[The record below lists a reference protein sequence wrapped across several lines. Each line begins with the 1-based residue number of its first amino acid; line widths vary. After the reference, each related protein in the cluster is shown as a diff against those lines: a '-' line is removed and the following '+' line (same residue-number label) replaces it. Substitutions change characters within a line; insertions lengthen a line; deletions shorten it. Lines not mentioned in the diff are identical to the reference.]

1 MYTLTR
7 SPYSFSSSPSYVS
20 SIWPNGHRPPKE
32 GGTHK
37 HKRKSLTK
45 GNAITSR
52 ATELLSSL
60 FFQGIEKSKETAHIE
75 LGGRGTSHFPLQSTR
90 CATLFL
96 VPFFKDIVLYISYF
110 LKKEV
115 WISLHSL
122 FIPLVRIVSANCCQ
136 ASFSSYTIYFPALG
150 SYSLYIYQKKSCLF
164 LVELIG
170 SSASFSAFLARRSS
184 DTLDRVVVVL
194 DCMCLRLKERDQGAN
209 SSSVLRLGFDR

>member
-1 MYTLTR
+1 MSFLSGKKNCSARLVTFFPGYKYIRGTFDITLYYIRTSFTHRFFIYMCIRKMQDRFRVNTPHLGGGGGSLESWNWIGAQRFLCDENVVVCMCAYMCPQLMYTLTR

-96 VPFFKDIVLYISYF
+96 VPFF
-110 LKKEV
+110 
-115 WISLHSL
+115 
-122 FIPLVRIVSANCCQ
+122 
-136 ASFSSYTIYFPALG
+136 
-150 SYSLYIYQKKSCLF
+150 
-164 LVELIG
+164 
-170 SSASFSAFLARRSS
+170 
-184 DTLDRVVVVL
+184 
-194 DCMCLRLKERDQGAN
+194 
-209 SSSVLRLGFDR
+209 